1 MAETLQM
8 GLPGF
13 DPPTPTDRLMFLLYP
28 DPATAERIAVEARRL
43 KDALGL
49 RGQPLLTDR
58 FHITL
63 HHLGDY
69 VGLPN
74 DMVAKGKDA
83 GEALKAA
90 PFEVSFDKAVSF
102 ANRPGNNPFTLQGGE
117 GVQDLIAFQKA
128 LGDAMRWVKL
138 KPDSSF
144 LPHITLLYDGQVVPA
159 HDIAPIRWTADRF
172 VLVQSKLGQTQHIVL
187 QSWDLTGAGIA

>member
-28 DPATAERIAVEARRL
+28 DPATAECIAGEARRL
-43 KDALGL
+43 KEALGL
-49 RGQPLLTDR
+49 RGQPLMTDR

-74 DMVAKGKDA
+74 DVVTKGKMA
-83 GEALKAA
+83 GGALAHA
-90 PFEVSFDKAVSF
+90 PFEVSFDRALSF
-102 ANRPGNNPFTLQGGE
+102 ANRPGNNPFTLQGEE
-117 GVQDLIAFQKA
+117 GMADLIAFQKA
-128 LGDAMRWVKL
+128 LGLKMAGAAL
-138 KPDSSF
+138 KPDRQF
-144 LPHITLLYDGQVVPA
+144 VPHITLLYDGQVVPTQA
-159 HDIAPIRWTADRF
+159 VAPIRWTVDRF

-187 QSWDLTGAGIA
+187 QSWDLTG

>member
-1 MAETLQM
+1 MADTLQM

-28 DPATAERIAVEARRL
+28 DPATAEAIAREARRL
-43 KDALGL
+43 REALSL

-58 FHITL
+58 FHVTL

-69 VGLPN
+69 VGLPG
-74 DMVAKGKDA
+74 DMVRKGQAA
-83 GEALKAA
+83 GEAVAEA
-90 PFEVSFDKAVSF
+90 PFEAVFDRAVSF

-117 GVQDLIAFQKA
+117 GVRDLIAFQQRLGLAMAKA
-128 LGDAMRWVKL
+128 GL
-138 KPDSSF
+138 KPDKSF

-159 HDIAPIRWTADRF
+159 QDIAPIRWTVDRF
-172 VLVQSKLGQTQHIVL
+172 VLVQSKLGQTQHIAL
-187 QSWDLTGAGIA
+187 QTWDLTS

>member
-28 DPATAERIAVEARRL
+28 DPATAERIAQEARRL
-43 KDALGL
+43 KDALNL
-49 RGQPLLTDR
+49 RGAPLLTDR
-58 FHITL
+58 LHITL

-74 DMVAKGKDA
+74 DRVAQGKLA
-83 GEALKAA
+83 GEALRTT
-90 PFEVSFDKAVSF
+90 PFAVGFDRAVSF

-117 GVQDLIAFQKA
+117 GVGDLIAFQKA
-128 LGDAMRWVKL
+128 LGLEMAKAGL
-138 KPDSSF
+138 KPDKQF
-144 LPHITLLYDGQVVPA
+144 LPHITLLYDGEVVPA
-159 HDIAPIRWTADRF
+159 QAVEPIRWTVDRF

-187 QSWDLTGAGIA
+187 QAWDLTG

>member
-1 MAETLQM
+1 MADTLQM
-8 GLPGF
+8 SLPGF

-28 DPATAERIAVEARRL
+28 DAQTAEMIAGEARRL
-43 KDALGL
+43 RDALGL

-74 DMVAKGKDA
+74 DMVAKGKMA
-83 GEALKAA
+83 GGALAHA
-90 PFEVSFDKAVSF
+90 PFEVVFDQAVSF
-102 ANRPGNNPFTLQGGE
+102 ANRLGNNPFTLQGGE
-117 GVQDLIAFQKA
+117 GVQTLIAFQRA
-128 LGDAMRWVKL
+128 LGLKMAGAAL
-138 KPDSSF
+138 KPDKQF
-144 LPHITLLYDGQVVPA
+144 LPHITLLYDGQVIPA
-159 HDIAPIRWTADRF
+159 QAIAPIRWSVDRF

-187 QSWDLTGAGIA
+187 QSWDLTG

>member
-28 DPATAERIAVEARRL
+28 DAQTAEQIAREARRL
-43 KDALGL
+43 KESLGL

-74 DMVAKGKDA
+74 DMVAKGKMA
-83 GEALKAA
+83 GAALAHA
-90 PFEVSFDKAVSF
+90 PFEVVFDKAVSF

-117 GVQDLIAFQKA
+117 GVAALIDFQKA
-128 LGDAMRWVKL
+128 LGLKMAGAAL
-138 KPDSSF
+138 KPDKQF
-144 LPHITLLYDGQVVPA
+144 LPHITLLYDGQVVPEQA
-159 HDIAPIRWTADRF
+159 IEPIRWTVDRF

-187 QSWDLTGAGIA
+187 AEWKLG

>member
-28 DPATAERIAVEARRL
+28 DPATAELIAQEARRL
-43 KDALGL
+43 KDALNL
-49 RGQPLLTDR
+49 RGAPLLTDR
-58 FHITL
+58 LHITL

-69 VGLPN
+69 VGLPS
-74 DMVAKGKDA
+74 DMVAKGKEA
-83 GEALKAA
+83 GAALAAA
-90 PFEVSFDKAVSF
+90 PFEVTFDQAVSF

-128 LGDAMRWVKL
+128 LGEKMTWARL
-138 KPDSSF
+138 KPDKSF
-144 LPHITLLYDGQVVPA
+144 TPHITLLYDGQVVPA
-159 HDIAPIRWTADRF
+159 QAVAPIRWTVDRF
-172 VLVQSKLGQTQHIVL
+172 ALVQSKLGQTQHIVL
-187 QSWDLTGAGIA
+187 AEWLLG

>member
-1 MAETLQM
+1 MTQQM

-28 DPATAERIAVEARRL
+28 DAATAERIAAEARRL

-49 RGQPLLTDR
+49 RGPPILTDR

-74 DMVAKGKDA
+74 DIATKGKEA
-83 GEALKAA
+83 GEALAHA
-90 PFEVSFDKAVSF
+90 PFEVTLDRAVSF

-117 GVQDLIAFQKA
+117 GVETLLGFQKA
-128 LGDAMRWVKL
+128 LGLTMAGVAL
-138 KPDSSF
+138 KPDKSF
-144 LPHITLLYDGQVVPA
+144 VPHVTLLYDGQVVPA
-159 HDIAPIRWTADRF
+159 QAIDPIGWTVDRF
-172 VLVQSKLGQTQHIVL
+172 VLVQSKLGQTRHIVL
-187 QSWDLTGAGIA
+187 GSWDLKG

>member
-28 DPATAERIAVEARRL
+28 DAQTAEQIAREARRL
-43 KDALGL
+43 KEALGL

-74 DMVAKGKDA
+74 DMVVKGKEA
-83 GEALKAA
+83 GAALKAA
-90 PFEVSFDKAVSF
+90 PFEVTFDQAVSF

-117 GVQDLIAFQKA
+117 GVQDLIGFQKA
-128 LGDAMRWVKL
+128 LGEKMVLQKL
-138 KPDSSF
+138 KPDKSF
-144 LPHITLLYDGQVVPA
+144 TPHITLLYDGQVVLA
-159 HDIAPIRWTADRF
+159 QAIAPIRWTVDRF

-187 QSWDLTGAGIA
+187 GEWLLG

>member
-1 MAETLQM
+1 MAETMQM

-28 DPATAERIAVEARRL
+28 DPATAEKIGVEARRL
-43 KDALGL
+43 RESLGL

-69 VGLPN
+69 AGLPN
-74 DMVAKGKDA
+74 DMVAKGKMA
-83 GEALKAA
+83 GGALSSA
-90 PFEVSFDKAVSF
+90 PFEVVFDKAVSF

-117 GVQDLIAFQKA
+117 GVAALIAFQQA
-128 LGDAMRWVKL
+128 LGLKMAGAAL
-138 KPDSSF
+138 KPDKQF
-144 LPHITLLYDGQVVPA
+144 VPHITLLYDGQVVPA
-159 HDIAPIRWTADRF
+159 QAIAPIRWTVDRF

-187 QSWDLTGAGIA
+187 QSWDLTG

>member
-28 DPATAERIAVEARRL
+28 DAQTADQIAREARRL
-43 KDALGL
+43 KEALGL

-74 DMVAKGKDA
+74 DMVRK
-83 GEALKAA
+83 GEAAGKALAAA
-90 PFEVSFDKAVSF
+90 PFEVVFDKAASF

-117 GVQDLIAFQKA
+117 GVAALIAFQKA
-128 LGDAMRWVKL
+128 LGLKMAGAAL
-138 KPDSSF
+138 KPDKPF
-144 LPHITLLYDGQVVPA
+144 MPHITLLYDGQVVSEQA
-159 HDIAPIRWTADRF
+159 IEPIRWTVDRF

-187 QSWDLTGAGIA
+187 AEWGLSG

>member
-1 MAETLQM
+1 MADTLQM

-28 DPATAERIAVEARRL
+28 DTQTAEQIAREARRL
-43 KDALGL
+43 KEALSL

-63 HHLGDY
+63 QHLGDY

-74 DMVAKGKDA
+74 DLVTKGKMA
-83 GEALKAA
+83 GAAVAHA
-90 PFEVSFDKAVSF
+90 PFEVVFDKAVSF

-117 GVQDLIAFQKA
+117 GVQSLIAFQQA
-128 LGDAMRWVKL
+128 LGLKMAGAGL
-138 KPDSSF
+138 KPDKQF
-144 LPHITLLYDGQVVPA
+144 LPHITLLYDGQVIPA
-159 HDIAPIRWTADRF
+159 QAIAPIRWTVDRF
-172 VLVQSKLGQTQHIVL
+172 VLVQSKLGRTQHIVL
-187 QSWDLTGAGIA
+187 AEWALR

>member
-1 MAETLQM
+1 MADTLQM

-28 DPATAERIAVEARRL
+28 DAQTAEQIAREARRL
-43 KDALGL
+43 KEALGL

-69 VGLPN
+69 VGLPA
-74 DMVAKGKDA
+74 DMVRK
-83 GEALKAA
+83 GEAAGQVLAAA
-90 PFEVSFDKAVSF
+90 PFEVTFDKAVSF
-102 ANRPGNNPFTLQGGE
+102 AKRPGNNPFTLQGGE
-117 GVQDLIAFQKA
+117 GLAALIAFQQA
-128 LGDAMRWVKL
+128 LGLTMAGAGL
-138 KPDSSF
+138 KPDKQF
-144 LPHITLLYDGQVVPA
+144 LPHITLLYDGQVIPA
-159 HDIAPIRWTADRF
+159 QAVAPIRWTVDRF

-187 QSWDLTGAGIA
+187 AEWALG

>member
-28 DPATAERIAVEARRL
+28 DPEAAERIAHEARRL
-43 KDALGL
+43 KEILNL
-49 RGQPLLTDR
+49 RGAPLLTDR

-69 VGLPN
+69 VGLPA
-74 DMVAKGKDA
+74 DMVRKGRAA
-83 GEALKAA
+83 GEALEIA
-90 PFEVSFDKAVSF
+90 PFEVTFDLAISF

-117 GVQDLIAFQKA
+117 GLQELIAFQKA
-128 LGDAMRWVKL
+128 LGQTMAGAGL
-138 KPDSSF
+138 KPDRSF
-144 LPHITLLYDGQVVPA
+144 TPHVTLLYDGQVIPPQV
-159 HDIAPIRWTADRF
+159 IAPIHWTVDRF

-187 QSWDLTGAGIA
+187 GAWELRG

>member
-1 MAETLQM
+1 MADTLQM

-43 KDALGL
+43 KAVLGL

-63 HHLGDY
+63 QHLGDY
-69 VGLPN
+69 VGVPK
-74 DMVAKGKDA
+74 DIERKGREA
-83 GEALKAA
+83 GEALVHT
-90 PFEVSFDKAVSF
+90 PFEVSFDRVVSF

-117 GVQDLIAFQKA
+117 GVQALIAFQKA
-128 LGDAMRWVKL
+128 LSLKMAGAAL
-138 KPDSSF
+138 KPDKQF

-159 HDIAPIRWTADRF
+159 QPVAPIRWTVDRF

-187 QSWDLTGAGIA
+187 QSWDLTG

>member
-28 DPATAERIAVEARRL
+28 DPATAEAIAREARRL

-49 RGQPLLTDR
+49 RGLPLLTDR

-69 VGLPN
+69 VGLPA
-74 DMVAKGKDA
+74 DMVRK
-83 GEALKAA
+83 GEAAGQALAAA
-90 PFEVSFDKAVSF
+90 PFEVVFDKAVSF

-117 GVQDLIAFQKA
+117 GVSALIAFQQA
-128 LGDAMRWVKL
+128 LGLKMAGAGL
-138 KPDSSF
+138 KPDKQF
-144 LPHITLLYDGQVVPA
+144 VPHITLLYDGQVVPA
-159 HDIAPIRWTADRF
+159 QAIAPIRWTVNRF

-187 QSWDLTGAGIA
+187 KAWDLA

>member
-28 DPATAERIAVEARRL
+28 DPATAERIAREVRRL

-49 RGQPLLTDR
+49 RGAPLQTDR
-58 FHITL
+58 LHVTL

-69 VGLPN
+69 VGLPA
-74 DMVAKGKDA
+74 DLVRKGGDA
-83 GEALKAA
+83 GAALGHA
-90 PFEVSFDKAVSF
+90 PFDVVFDRAVSF

-117 GVQDLIAFQKA
+117 GVEALVAFQQA
-128 LGDAMRWVKL
+128 LGLRMARAGL
-138 KPDSSF
+138 KPDRTF
-144 LPHITLLYDGQVVPA
+144 TPHVTLLYDGQVVPA
-159 HDIAPIRWTADRF
+159 LPIEPIRWTVDRF
-172 VLVQSKLGQTQHIVL
+172 VLVQSKLGQTRHIVL
-187 QSWDLTGAGIA
+187 GEWDLVR

>member
-28 DPATAERIAVEARRL
+28 DPATAETIAREARRL

-58 FHITL
+58 FHVTL

-69 VGLPN
+69 VGLPA
-74 DMVAKGKDA
+74 DMVRK
-83 GEALKAA
+83 GEAAGAALAHA
-90 PFEVSFDKAVSF
+90 PFEVVFDRAVSF

-117 GVQDLIAFQKA
+117 GVRELIAFQQA
-128 LGDAMRWVKL
+128 LGLKMAGAGL
-138 KPDSSF
+138 KPDKSF
-144 LPHITLLYDGQVVPA
+144 LPHITLLYDGQVIPA
-159 HDIAPIRWTADRF
+159 QDVAPIRWTVHRL
-172 VLVQSKLGQTQHIVL
+172 VLVQSKLGQTQHIIL
-187 QSWDLTGAGIA
+187 KAWDLA

>member
-43 KDALGL
+43 KEALGL

-74 DMVAKGKDA
+74 DVVAKGKETGA
-83 GEALKAA
+83 SLKAG
-90 PFEVSFDKAVSF
+90 PFEVSFDQAASF
-102 ANRPGNNPFTLQGGE
+102 ANRAGNNPFTLQGGE
-117 GVQDLIAFQKA
+117 GVRDLIAFQKA

-159 HDIAPIRWTADRF
+159 QDIAPIRWTVDRF

-187 QSWDLTGAGIA
+187 QAWDLNG

>member
-28 DPATAERIAVEARRL
+28 DAQTAEQIAREARRL
-43 KDALGL
+43 KDTLGL

-74 DMVAKGKDA
+74 DMVTKGKTAA
-83 GEALKAA
+83 GALQAA
-90 PFEVSFDKAVSF
+90 PFEVVFDKAVSF
-102 ANRPGNNPFTLQGGE
+102 ANRPGNNPFTLQGGR
-117 GVQDLIAFQKA
+117 GVAALIAFQKA
-128 LGDAMRWVKL
+128 LGLKMAGAAL
-138 KPDSSF
+138 KPDKQF
-144 LPHITLLYDGQVVPA
+144 LPHITLLYDGQVVPEQA
-159 HDIAPIRWTADRF
+159 IEPIRWTVDRF

-187 QSWDLTGAGIA
+187 AEWALS

>member
-1 MAETLQM
+1 MADTLQM

-28 DPATAERIAVEARRL
+28 DPGAAEEIAQEARRL
-43 KDALGL
+43 REALGL

-58 FHITL
+58 FHVTL

-69 VGLPN
+69 VGLPG
-74 DMVAKGKDA
+74 DMVAKGKVA
-83 GEALKAA
+83 GGALAHA
-90 PFEVSFDKAVSF
+90 PFEVLFDRAASF

-117 GVQDLIAFQKA
+117 GVQPLIAFQRA
-128 LGDAMRWVKL
+128 LGEKMAGARL
-138 KPDSSF
+138 KPDKSF
-144 LPHITLLYDGQVVPA
+144 TPHITLLYDGQVVPA
-159 HDIAPIRWTADRF
+159 QDIAPIRWTVNRF

-187 QSWDLTGAGIA
+187 QAWDLA

>member
-1 MAETLQM
+1 MADTLQM

-28 DPATAERIAVEARRL
+28 DPATAERIATEARRL
-43 KDALGL
+43 KDALSL

-74 DMVAKGKDA
+74 DIVTKGRMA
-83 GEALKAA
+83 GGALAHA
-90 PFEVSFDKAVSF
+90 PFEVVFDQAVSF

-117 GVQDLIAFQKA
+117 GVQTLIAFQKA
-128 LGDAMRWVKL
+128 LGLKMAGAAL
-138 KPDSSF
+138 KPDKQF
-144 LPHITLLYDGQVVPA
+144 VPHITLLYDGQVVPA
-159 HDIAPIRWTADRF
+159 QAVAPIRWTVDRF

-187 QSWDLTGAGIA
+187 QSWDLVG